1 MFTLVISVITMF
13 ILFSGYAIVL
23 ETRGPRFTLEP
34 PIKADFSN
42 SSGTA
47 IPCAA
52 DGRPQPTITWVKND
66 GQAVQDILGL
76 RHTRHDGSLVFSPFS
91 SEEYRADVH
100 AAIYRCVATNSVG
113 AIASRDV
120 NVRASK

>member
-1 MFTLVISVITMF
+1 MFL
-13 ILFSGYAIVL
+13 LFAGYAIVV

-42 SSGTA
+42 SSGIA

-66 GQAVQDILGL
+66 GQSVQDILGL

>member
-1 MFTLVISVITMF
+1 MEML
-13 ILFSGYAIVL
+13 L
-23 ETRGPRFTLEP
+23 RGPRFTLEP
-34 PIKADFSN
+34 PTKADFSN

-52 DGRPQPTITWVKND
+52 DGRPQPVITWMKND
-66 GQAVQDILGL
+66 GQPVLDVLGL

-91 SEEYRADVH
+91 SDEYRADVH
-100 AAIYRCVATNSVG
+100 AATYVCVATNTVG

-120 NVRASK
+120 NVRASKLFLTFPI